1 MIAGFVGSG
10 PLVLLA
16 GVALGIGPQPSF
28 CQRLALFQFVAAVT
42 CTGTSSRGSNPEEL
56 NM

>member
-42 CTGTSSRGSNPEEL
+42 CTGASPLGFNPKDL
-56 NM
+56 KI